1 MNLEI
6 TANSYN
12 YIIRNGLENFRR
24 LPQSQWGG
32 VKRRS
37 LLFRFYTLLYANV
50 LI

>member
-6 TANSYN
+6 TADFYN

-37 LLFRFYTLLYANV
+37 LLCIFNSS
-50 LI
+50 I